1 MKLVKRPYPKDWE
14 RRRLV
19 RTELAKRDMTV
30 TDLSIALRINRG
42 NLSSVING
50 TRRSRKTETRIAA
63 YFGKEWCELFP
74 ARSDEELV
82 AMREREAGGRGGGGA
97 A

>member
-19 RTELAKRDMTV
+19 RTELAKRDMTIS
-30 TDLSIALRINRG
+30 DLARELKMKQG
-42 NLSSVING
+42 NVSNIING
-50 TRRSRKTETRIAA
+50 THRSLKIEARIAA
-63 YFGKEWCELFP
+63 YFGKERGELFP
-74 ARSDEELV
+74 IRSPEKLLEMQRRQEDDED
-82 AMREREAGGRGGGGA
+82 GGA